1 MRISGQLAD
10 EAFNITTP
18 DESLA
23 WLTDV
28 DKEVGGLRWVPLG
41 GIPNN
46 VHTVQVS
53 ADPAL
58 ALVER
63 PINSIDAVLDLKA
76 EQLKQSAPTPHEA
89 ARAWWGVPAGG
100 LSEMKEDARRE
111 LADLIRV
118 TNLDSGDIEQPTV
131 VIQDAGTGQRPD
143 DFPKTLLSLLESNK
157 KSKAHQMGVY
167 NAGGAASYAYC
178 PYTFIISRRAPQLL
192 NNNADEIGIA
202 VVRYNPLDP
211 DKYKSGTYE
220 YCVAKDG
227 SILRLDLLSLPDPHS
242 GLVAPGYGTY
252 VKHISYELSKYH
264 RGAQEPKRSLWHLF
278 HAAIPDPP
286 LPFRIIETRS

>member
-1 MRISGQLAD
+1 MKLSKQLAA
-10 EAFNITTP
+10 EAFEMTTP
-18 DESLA
+18 DEVVA
-23 WLTDV
+23 WLAAV
-28 DKEVGGLRWVPLG
+28 DKELGGLRWVPLG

-76 EQLKQSAPTPHEA
+76 EELKETASTPHEA
-89 ARAWWGVPAGG
+89 ARAWWDVPAGG
-100 LSEMKEDARRE
+100 LSEMKEDARRQ

-118 TNLDSGDIEQPTV
+118 VNLDSGDIDRPTV
-131 VIQDAGTGQRPD
+131 VIQDAGTGQHPD

-178 PYTFIISRRAPQLL
+178 PYTLIISRRAPQLL
-192 NNNADEIGIA
+192 NGRPDEIGVT

-220 YCVAKDG
+220 YCVAKDDT
-227 SILRLDLLSLPDPHS
+227 IVRLDLATLQDPHS
-242 GLVAPGYGTY
+242 GSAAPGYGT
-252 VKHISYELSKYH
+252 
-264 RGAQEPKRSLWHLF
+264 
-278 HAAIPDPP
+278 
-286 LPFRIIETRS
+286 